1 MYLVV
6 LWVTISAPHSKGRQ
20 LMGVAKVL
28 STISGTPCSWAT
40 LANFSKSSTVSAG
53 LAMLSANST
62 LVLDLNAAFSSSSVE
77 SGLTS
82 VHSTPILGK
91 VTVNRL
97 VEPP

>member
-1 MYLVV
+1 
-6 LWVTISAPHSKGRQ
+6 
-20 LMGVAKVL
+20 
-28 STISGTPCSWAT
+28 
-40 LANFSKSSTVSAG
+40 
-53 LAMLSANST
+53 MLSANNT